1 MSIAYDGVLLSN
13 NRKITSIIFFV
24 LLSSYFFAKELTKD
38 LYFSL
43 VIILPL
49 LLLVIWINKK
59 EPHKIRVD
67 RLFLIVFFVSNFIF
81 CFYYWNRF
89 PIIPLLFSLILFY
102 TLFFDDTVSYDNQ
115 STLLKS
121 LVVFYGLIPIILFS
135 LILRINFQP
144 FLSNEQFLLVIS
156 VNLWS
161 ASYKIMLCWGISQKV
176 LENLKI
182 NNIIVFLIPVIAF
195 LLTQISIFPSKTFFV
210 TLPLLSLWLGY
221 LVFRSKSLVPAIIT
235 YFAYNIVANI
245 IKFTVTG
252 SF

>member
-1 MSIAYDGVLLSN
+1 MSIAYDGLLLSN
-13 NRKITSIIFFV
+13 NRKITSIVFFI
-24 LLSSYFFAKELTKD
+24 LLSSYFLARELTKD

-43 VIILPL
+43 AIILPL
-49 LLLVIWINKK
+49 LLLIIWINKK
-59 EPHKIRVD
+59 ELYKIRVD
-67 RLFLIVFFVSNFIF
+67 RLFLLVFFVSNFIF

-89 PIIPLLFSLILFY
+89 PIMPLLFSLLLFY
-102 TLFFDDTVSYDNQ
+102 TLFFDENVAYDNE
-115 STLLKS
+115 STLSKF

-135 LILRINFQP
+135 LILRINFQH
-144 FLSNEQFLLVIS
+144 FLSNEQFLLVVS

-161 ASYKIMLCWGISQKV
+161 AIYKIMLCWGISQKII
-176 LENLKI
+176 ENLKI
-182 NNIIVFLIPVIAF
+182 NNIMIFLIPVIAF
-195 LLTQISIFPSKTFFV
+195 LLTHISLFPSKTFFV